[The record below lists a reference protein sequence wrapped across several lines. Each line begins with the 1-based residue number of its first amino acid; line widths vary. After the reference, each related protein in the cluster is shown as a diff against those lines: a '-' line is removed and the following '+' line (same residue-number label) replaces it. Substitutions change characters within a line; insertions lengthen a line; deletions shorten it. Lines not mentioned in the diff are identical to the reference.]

1 MQTRSMSCQDGL
13 QSSDAQQKKKKGSSY
28 LPYML
33 PSCQN
38 VMAVTS
44 KKNMR
49 SEARSSPRKKKTG
62 EEGSEEGRAG
72 GGLPEISPSLP
83 AASFTQPGTLCPITK
98 TTTMDTKKEVVIS
111 IPRTAKSSSAAA
123 PPSLLSGMT
132 PPSPP
137 GEPLA
142 LKNQTRQV
150 GPQPQQMPQQPQ
162 RHHQPQQ
169 PYRQHQYH
177 PNQQG
182 GPHHRNL
189 PPPNLII
196 QRPPS
201 ATDPAPPSFSSSQ
214 LPQYPPPMINVNT
227 AAIPQPL
234 PPLSD
239 AQKKTLRHLD
249 TLVEVVSKKIA
260 DQMERNMKMDVI
272 PTDPSGGNGVGS
284 REYKRQ
290 REQQGNVDVVSR
302 MCMFDKLFASSRVC
316 PGRTESYTSLNVLT
330 SELKQHNYDQPMRL
344 GYTWC
349 SFRCRDD
356 DRYLHYERLFSIKLL
371 KLLSLTNAT
380 SHFSPCGKK
389 LRQFSTSLVPSS
401 PTKITGTISSTLI
414 QRPIP
419 SWYRRCP
426 TEASRYFLKISRL
439 GRRNG
444 R

>member
-1 MQTRSMSCQDGL
+1 M
-13 QSSDAQQKKKKGSSY
+13 
-28 LPYML
+28 
-33 PSCQN
+33 
-38 VMAVTS
+38 
-44 KKNMR
+44 
-49 SEARSSPRKKKTG
+49 E
-62 EEGSEEGRAG
+62 
-72 GGLPEISPSLP
+72 
-83 AASFTQPGTLCPITK
+83 
-98 TTTMDTKKEVVIS
+98 TKKEVVIS

-182 GPHHRNL
+182 GPHHRNP
-189 PPPNLII
+189 PPPNHII

-201 ATDPAPPSFSSSQ
+201 ATDPAPLSFSSSQ

-260 DQMERNMKMDVI
+260 DQMERNMKIDVI

-330 SELKQHNYDQPMRL
+330 SELKQHNNDQPMRL

-380 SHFSPCGKK
+380 SHFSLCGKK
-389 LRQFSTSLVPSS
+389 LRQFSSSLVPSS